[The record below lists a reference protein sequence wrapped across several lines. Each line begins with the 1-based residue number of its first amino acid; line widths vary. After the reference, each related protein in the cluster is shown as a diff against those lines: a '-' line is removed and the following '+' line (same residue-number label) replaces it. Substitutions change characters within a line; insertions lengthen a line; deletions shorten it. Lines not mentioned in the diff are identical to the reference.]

1 MSNKYEFVP
10 GDEIPMGN
18 GRTLKRIR
26 ALIAI
31 TAVGV
36 LPGQLGGYIEHE
48 NNLSH
53 YGNAWVSDNAR
64 VSGNARVYS
73 NAWVY
78 GNTRVYG
85 NAQVYGDARVSGNAR
100 VYGNAWV
107 YGNARVY
114 GDARISGDAWVY
126 GNARVSGNARVYGD
140 AWVYGNAWVYGDAWV
155 KRRGQVCWF
164 SEVGSEYGTLT
175 MYLQKNGTIEV
186 TRGCFK
192 GGIDEFLKASAE
204 KHDARIRKEYELL
217 IEVGRSRIC
226 AEE

>member
-53 YGNAWVSDNAR
+53 YGNAWVSD
-64 VSGNARVYS
+64 
-73 NAWVY
+73 
-78 GNTRVYG
+78 
-85 NAQVYGDARVSGNAR
+85 
-100 VYGNAWV
+100 
-107 YGNARVY
+107 
-114 GDARISGDAWVY
+114 
-126 GNARVSGNARVYGD
+126 NARVSGNARVYGD